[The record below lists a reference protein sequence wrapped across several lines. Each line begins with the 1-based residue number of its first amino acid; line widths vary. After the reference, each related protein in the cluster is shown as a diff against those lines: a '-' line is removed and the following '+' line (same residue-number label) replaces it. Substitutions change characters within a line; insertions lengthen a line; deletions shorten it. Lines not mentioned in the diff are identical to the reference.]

1 MKPSVILQLVNFV
14 TRIAE
19 SKSAL
24 WYLTREAKVTKKQAE
39 DIVRDM
45 KA

>member
-1 MKPSVILQLVNFV
+1 MRSSVTIQLVNFV

-19 SKSAL
+19 SKTAL
-24 WYLTREAKVTKKQAE
+24 WRLTLEAKVTKKQAE

-45 KA
+45 KE